1 MLTPTGRW
9 EFTAGRR
16 GEKQLS
22 PIPARQNGKR
32 GRVAKSDAH
41 NLWER
46 FKPDLRFDAD
56 RTAEIAHVLHYA
68 DASAFTRT
76 FRR

>member
-1 MLTPTGRW
+1 M
-9 EFTAGRR
+9 
-16 GEKQLS
+16 
-22 PIPARQNGKR
+22 R
-32 GRVAKSDAH
+32 GRVAKSDAD

-68 DASAFTRT
+68 DAGAFTRLPALDA
-76 FRR
+76 FAARGLAS